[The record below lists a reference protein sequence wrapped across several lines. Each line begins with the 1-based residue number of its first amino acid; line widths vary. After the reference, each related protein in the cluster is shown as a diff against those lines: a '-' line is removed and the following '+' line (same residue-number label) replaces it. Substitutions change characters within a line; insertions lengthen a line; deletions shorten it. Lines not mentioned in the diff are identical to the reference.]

1 MEPLLMLLV
10 LPVAA
15 IVLPSLAHATVAPR
29 LDSIFSFGNSY
40 ADTGNFVL
48 QSAGLPSI
56 PFNHS
61 PYGDTFF
68 HRPTGR
74 ASDGRLI
81 IDFIGMSTPS
91 PTPQAAIALELPL
104 VAPFLQPRQDLSH
117 GANFAI
123 VGGTALDAGFFLR
136 HNAASVPPFR
146 SSLRAQIGWFR
157 RFCNGTAA
165 AGCRE
170 HHLARSLFVVGELG
184 VNDYGYLLAG
194 GKSVAEAKSFV
205 PEVVKAICRGI
216 EYGSYAFLG
225 SHHNRASRSTPF
237 SLAADP
243 FEFPQSLVE
252 EGARYVVVSGTLPA
266 GCLPMAL
273 DKYGGAPGNATEYD
287 RRTGCLRRLNGLS
300 QYHNWMLREAIGHM
314 RAKYP
319 ATKLVYA
326 DFYRPVARLIRRPR
340 KFGFI
345 EEPLR
350 ACCGGGGPYNYN
362 PEAACG
368 SPGATACGDP
378 SAYVHW
384 DGIHLTEAA
393 YKYIAN
399 GWLNGLYAHPSILD
413 LAQ

>member
-1 MEPLLMLLV
+1 MEPLLVLLV

-29 LDSIFSFGNSY
+29 FDSIFSFGNSY

-61 PYGDTFF
+61 PYGETFF

-81 IDFIGMSTPS
+81 IDFI
-91 PTPQAAIALELPL
+91 AEALELPL

-123 VGGTALDAGFFLR
+123 VGGTALDVGFFLR

-157 RFCNGTAA
+157 RFRGSLCNGTAA

-205 PEVVKAICRGI
+205 PKVVKAICRGI
-216 EYGSYAFLG
+216 E
-225 SHHNRASRSTPF
+225 
-237 SLAADP
+237 SLM
-243 FEFPQSLVE
+243 E

-273 DKYGGAPGNATEYD
+273 AKYGGAPGNATEYN

-319 ATKLVYA
+319 DTKLVYA
-326 DFYRPVARLIRRPR
+326 DFYRPVARLIRRPT
-340 KFGFI
+340 KFGFT
-345 EEPLR
+345 EDPLR

-368 SPGATACGDP
+368 SPGATVCGDP

-399 GWLNGLYAHPSILD
+399 GWLSGLYAHPSILD

>member
-1 MEPLLMLLV
+1 MESLLLV
-10 LPVAA
+10 LPLAV
-15 IVLPSLAHATVAPR
+15 IVLLSLLHCAGAGAATTPPR
-29 LDSIFSFGNSY
+29 FNAIFSFGNSY
-40 ADTGNFVL
+40 ADTGNFVS

-61 PYGDTFF
+61 PYGETFF
-68 HRPTGR
+68 RRPTGR
-74 ASDGRLI
+74 PSDGRLI
-81 IDFIGMSTPS
+81 IDFI
-91 PTPQAAIALELPL
+91 AEALELPL
-104 VAPFLQPRQDLSH
+104 VAPFLSRQAQDLSR

-123 VGGTALDAGFFLR
+123 VGGTALDVGFFLR
-136 HNAASVPPFR
+136 RNAASVPPFR

-157 RFCNGTAA
+157 RSLCNATAA
-165 AGCRE
+165 AGCLHER
-170 HHLARSLFVVGELG
+170 LAVARSLFVVGELG
-184 VNDYGYLLAG
+184 SNDYAYLLAG
-194 GKSVAEAKSFV
+194 GKTLPKAKSFV

-216 EYGSYAFLG
+216 E
-225 SHHNRASRSTPF
+225 R
-237 SLAADP
+237 
-243 FEFPQSLVE
+243 LVE

-273 DKYGGAPGNATEYD
+273 SKYGAGGPGNNATASEYD

-300 QYHNWMLREAIGHM
+300 QYHNWMLREAVAKM

-319 ATKLVYA
+319 RTKLVYA
-326 DFYRPVARLIRRPR
+326 DFYRPVARLVRRPS
-340 KFGFI
+340 KFGFT

-368 SPGATACGDP
+368 SPGAIVCSDP
-378 SAYVHW
+378 STYVHW

-393 YKYIAN
+393 YKYIAH
-399 GWLNGLYAHPSILD
+399 GWLNGLYAYPSILD

>member
-81 IDFIGMSTPS
+81 IDFI
-91 PTPQAAIALELPL
+91 AEALELPL

-216 EYGSYAFLG
+216 E
-225 SHHNRASRSTPF
+225 
-237 SLAADP
+237 
-243 FEFPQSLVE
+243 SLVE